1 MVDKKGTAVILAI
14 LFLGSFMGGD
24 RSVAGRVGNGEV
36 VVADFSGIEP
46 GSFPPGWKAVW
57 ARDTLA
63 KDIYSVAKEGDNA
76 YLKAVADNSDILI
89 AKEFTYDL
97 KVYPFLKWSW
107 RAEVLP
113 EGADERKK
121 DTGDSGAA
129 VYVVFPGRFRPEN
142 IKYVWSSCLPVGAT
156 TESPYNS
163 KTKIVVLRNRSTSLG
178 KWVSEEVNVYE
189 DYNRLFEGD
198 PGEVQAIA
206 IMSDSN
212 DTESKA
218 VAHYDDIRISNSGA
232 EEKAEE
238 RPSGEDPGEDS
249 GDEPQS
255 AGMPGASK

>member
-1 MVDKKGTAVILAI
+1 MVNTKWTAVVLAI
-14 LFLGSFMGGD
+14 LLVVGSMGGN
-24 RSVAGRVGNGEV
+24 RAVAGQAENGEV
-36 VVADFSGIEP
+36 VVADFSGIES
-46 GSFPPGWKAVW
+46 GAFPPGWKAVW

-63 KDIYSVAKEGDNA
+63 KDIYSVVKEGDNA

-89 AKEFTYDL
+89 AKEFIYDL
-97 KVYPFLKWSW
+97 KVYPFLQWSW

-113 EGADERKK
+113 EGADEREK

-129 VYVVFPGRFRPEN
+129 VYVIFPGRFRPEN
-142 IKYVWSSCLPVGAT
+142 IKYVWSSCLPVGT
-156 TESPYNS
+156 TSESPYNS

-189 DYNRLFEGD
+189 DYKRLFEGD

-218 VAHYDDIRISNSGA
+218 VAHYDDIRISKSGA

-238 RPSGEDPGEDS
+238 RPPGKDSGKDS

>member
-1 MVDKKGTAVILAI
+1 MVNKKRTTVVLAI
-14 LFLGSFMGGD
+14 LFVVSFMGEV
-24 RSVAGRVGNGEV
+24 RILAEQEAGQEV

-46 GSFPPGWKAVW
+46 GAFPPGWKAVW

-63 KDIYSVAKEGDNA
+63 EDIYSVVKEDDNA

-107 RAEVLP
+107 RAVVLP
-113 EGADERKK
+113 EGADEREK

-129 VYVVFPGRFRPEN
+129 VYVIFPGRFRPEN
-142 IKYVWSSCLPVGAT
+142 IKYVWSSCLPVGTT

-163 KTKIVVLRNRSTSLG
+163 KTKIVVLRNRSTSPG
-178 KWVSEEVNVYE
+178 QWVSEEVNVYE
-189 DYNRLFEGD
+189 DYKRFFDGE

-218 VAHYDDIRISNSGA
+218 VAHYDDIRISKSSEG
-232 EEKAEE
+232 EKAEE
-238 RPSGEDPGEDS
+238 RPSGKDPGEDS
-249 GDEPQS
+249 GDEPRS
-255 AGMPGASK
+255 AAMPGASK